1 MKKGKL
7 AAKTSTYLSWKYF
20 FFLTSED
27 RQEVYWRHSKGKN
40 TFKVQIFLCRKPK
53 KGESAVKKK
62 QVNCSFKMFL
72 LLTVWYE
79 EGGKEPRGNH

>member
-1 MKKGKL
+1 MRIDKRYIEGIQKE
-7 AAKTSTYLSWKYF
+7 KTLLKFKF
-20 FFLTSED
+20 FFAE
-27 RQEVYWRHSKGKN
+27 
-40 TFKVQIFLCRKPK
+40 KPK